1 MRSTGG
7 VLLLA
12 VVGVVLSGCNKSTS
26 ASADSAAVASSA
38 NGKSFDKD
46 AARAEIMRA
55 DSAWV
60 RLVQAKNVDSLMP
73 YYASDVVS
81 MSEGTKA
88 VKGTR
93 DLRSAYTEM
102 VKANFRD
109 LAINIDGVEFSD
121 DGRMAYDHGS
131 YSGTMDGPKG
141 KPVKASGNYL
151 NVWKKIGGRW
161 LMVAEISNSSPPGA

>member
-55 DSAWV
+55 DSAWG
-60 RLVQAKNVDSLMP
+60 RLVQVKNVDSLML
-73 YYASDVVS
+73 YYAPDVAS
-81 MSEGTKA
+81 MSEGFKA

-93 DLRSAYTEM
+93 DLRAAYTEM

-109 LAINIDGVEFSD
+109 LAINIDGVDFSD
-121 DGRMAYDHGS
+121 DGTMAYDHGS
-131 YSGTMDGPKG
+131 YGATMDGPKG
-141 KPVKASGNYL
+141 KPAKATGNYL